1 MTNGDLP
8 AMPITSEPYPVGA
21 IPKNSCEG
29 LTKRE
34 ELSARFMAAI
44 ISNPT
49 TRTTLTDLEVAMVAC
64 EQADALLRAWGINK

>member
-1 MTNGDLP
+1 MKNGDLP
-8 AMPITSEPYPVGA
+8 AMPVPIDSATGA
-21 IPKNSCEG
+21 EG

-49 TRTTLTDLEVAMVAC
+49 TRATLTDLEVATVAC
-64 EQADALLRAWGINK
+64 EQADALLRAWERTNGL